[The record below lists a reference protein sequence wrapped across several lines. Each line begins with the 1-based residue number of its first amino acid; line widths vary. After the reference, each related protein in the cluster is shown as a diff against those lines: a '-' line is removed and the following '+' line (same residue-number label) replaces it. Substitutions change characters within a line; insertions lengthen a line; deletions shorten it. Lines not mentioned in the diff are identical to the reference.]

1 MKCPACSNMLQ
12 QITLADVTVDVCKG
26 GCRGIWFD
34 QFELKKFD
42 EPHES
47 AGQALLD
54 VERDKSIIIDHTK
67 RLNCP
72 KCDDIVMMRHFFSV
86 KKEAEVDECPRC
98 GGFWLDAG
106 ELTKIRSLFNTEQE
120 RHQAAEEYFSEIFDN
135 QLAAMKAGSGDKLSK
150 ARNIANMFR
159 FICPTYY
166 IPGKQDWGA
175 F

>member
-12 QITLADVTVDVCKG
+12 QITVADVTVDVCKS
-26 GCRGIWFD
+26 GCGGIWFD
-34 QFELKKFD
+34 NFELKKFD

-47 AGQALLD
+47 AGQELLD
-54 VERDKSIIIDHTK
+54 IERDNSIVVDHTK

-72 KCDDIVMMRHFFSV
+72 KCGNVVMMRHFFSV
-86 KKEAEVDECPRC
+86 KKEVEVDECPGC

-106 ELTKIRSLFNTEQE
+106 ELTKIRSLFNTEEE
-120 RHQAAEEYFSEIFDN
+120 RQKAADDYFSEVFGDK
-135 QLAAMKAGSGDKLSK
+135 LAAMKAEDEAKIGK
-150 ARNIANMFR
+150 ARKIANMFR
-159 FICPTYY
+159 FICPSYY